1 MNNLPKLIRRFTAIL
16 LLGFVLLVF
25 ANFAVFAFLM
35 AWQWPSIADS
45 PYNMAIQTG
54 KAFQTSENRYT
65 LQEDISLQL
74 KEQDIWAFVVDN
86 DTLQIVWKTENVP
99 DTIPASY
106 SLSDIADLSVGYLD
120 GYPTYTGKTENG
132 IVVLGYPKDSFWKHT
147 RASWN
152 YNFVSHFPQI
162 IFLVLV
168 VNIAIILLIYVV
180 ANMKFLKPVKPIT
193 KGIQDLSVGEPV
205 HIPEKGLL
213 SDISANINRTSNI
226 LQEQRQQLKKK
237 ETARA
242 NWIAGVSHDIR
253 TPLSMVMGYAGQ
265 LKDDANLT
273 DEERQMAEVIVKQ
286 SERMKNL
293 INDLNLASKLE
304 YNMQPVNL
312 AKQNLIAIVR
322 QVVVDFIN
330 MDIEDKYPIAWQT
343 DEVLTICPV
352 NADKDL
358 LKRAV
363 SNLIQNSINHN
374 EQGCKIYVCVM
385 TDDSNCTVV
394 VADNGVGATNEQIEK
409 LNNAPHY
416 MVCDNNTTEQ
426 RHGLGLLIVK
436 QIVAAHGGITTI
448 EHSSYGGFLV
458 KLTLPMLLY
467 RSELPDHKHQYS
479 PAGKVHK
486 VQHQR

>member
-1 MNNLPKLIRRFTAIL
+1 MNNLPKLIRRFTGIL
-16 LLGFVLLVF
+16 LLSFILLLLV
-25 ANFAVFAFLM
+25 NFVVLAFLM
-35 AWQWPSIADS
+35 AWQSPSVASS
-45 PYNMAIQTG
+45 PYNVAIQTG
-54 KAFQTSENRYT
+54 KAFQASENGYT
-65 LQEDISLQL
+65 LQEDISTQL
-74 KEQDIWAFVVDN
+74 KQQDVWAFVVDN
-86 DTLQIVWKTENVP
+86 DTLQIVWKTENLP
-99 DTIPASY
+99 DTIPTSY
-106 SLSDIADLSVGYLD
+106 TLSDIADLSVGYLN
-120 GYPTYTGKTENG
+120 GYPTYTGETKNG

-152 YNFVSHFPQI
+152 YNFFAHLPQI
-162 IFLVLV
+162 VFIVLA
-168 VNIAIILLIYVV
+168 VNIAVILLIYVI
-180 ANMKFLKPVKPIT
+180 ANMKFLKLVKPIT

-213 SDISANINRTSNI
+213 SDISANINRTSDI

-253 TPLSMVMGYAGQ
+253 TPLSMIMGYAGQ

-273 DEERQMAEVIVKQ
+273 DEECQKAEVIVKQ
-286 SERMKNL
+286 SKRMQNL

-304 YNMQPVNL
+304 YDMQPINS

-330 MDIEDKYPIAWQT
+330 MDIEDRYPIEWQT
-343 DEVLTICPV
+343 DEDLTVCPI

-374 EQGCKIYVCVM
+374 EQGCNIYISV
-385 TDDSNCTVV
+385 TADNDYCTVIV
-394 VADNGVGATNEQIEK
+394 SDDGTGGTDELIEK
-409 LNNAPHY
+409 LNKTPHY
-416 MVCDNNTTEQ
+416 MLCDKNTTEQ

-436 QIVAAHGGITTI
+436 QIVSAHGGRTDI
-448 EHSSYGGFLV
+448 EHSSYGGFSV
-458 KLTLPMLLY
+458 KLTLPIL
-467 RSELPDHKHQYS
+467 
-479 PAGKVHK
+479 A
-486 VQHQR
+486 

>member
-1 MNNLPKLIRRFTAIL
+1 
-16 LLGFVLLVF
+16 
-25 ANFAVFAFLM
+25 
-35 AWQWPSIADS
+35 
-45 PYNMAIQTG
+45 MAIQEG
-54 KAFQTSENRYT
+54 KAFQISESGYI
-65 LQEDISLQL
+65 LQEDISTQL

-120 GYPTYTGKTENG
+120 GYPTYTGETENG
-132 IVVLGYPKDSFWKHT
+132 IIVLGYPKDSFWKHT

-152 YNFVSHFPQI
+152 YNFFAHLPQI
-162 IFLVLV
+162 VFIVFA
-168 VNIAIILLIYVV
+168 VNIAVILLIYVI

-193 KGIQDLSVGEPV
+193 KGIQDLSIGEPV

-226 LQEQRQQLKKK
+226 LQEQQQQLKKK

-273 DEERQMAEVIVKQ
+273 DEERQKAEVIVKQ
-286 SERMKNL
+286 SKRMQNL

-304 YNMQPVNL
+304 YNMQPINP

-330 MDIEDKYPIAWQT
+330 MDIEDKYPIEWQT
-343 DEVLTICPV
+343 DEALTVCPV

-374 EQGCKIYVCVM
+374 EQGCKIYIKVL
-385 TDDSNCTVV
+385 DDDADCTVIV
-394 VADNGVGATNEQIEK
+394 SDDGVGATDELIEK
-409 LNNAPHY
+409 LNKTPHY
-416 MVCDNNTTEQ
+416 MLCDENTTEQ
-426 RHGLGLLIVK
+426 QHGLGLLIVK
-436 QIVAAHGGITTI
+436 QIVSAHNGTTTI
-448 EHSSYGGFLV
+448 EHSSYGGFSV
-458 KLTLPMLLY
+458 KFTLPIQ
-467 RSELPDHKHQYS
+467 K
-479 PAGKVHK
+479 
-486 VQHQR
+486 